1 MVTGLGLGEVME
13 MVLGD
18 VMEMVLGKGVSVK
31 QDSDLRF
38 SVLMLMLKYL
48 VKADCYAKTS
58 VSLHFCVKVIGPY
71 KASAYW
77 GK

>member
-31 QDSDLRF
+31 QDSDLGF
-38 SVLMLMLKYL
+38 SVSMMMLKYL
-48 VKADCYAKTS
+48 VKAYCYDKHS
-58 VSLHFCVKVIGPY
+58 VSLHFCVIVIGPY